1 MLTSVFF
8 LSLSASIDGSLR
20 RPQGIHSVRAGKLPD
35 SGDAA
40 DYAGAVITAQRR
52 GGNAMKSSLLIAV
65 MAIVTILLRFIPFL
79 MFRKHTPQY
88 ILYLGKVLP
97 QAIIG
102 MLVVFCLKDISP
114 SGHLSGIPEL
124 TAVACVAGAQAWK
137 RNSLLSILSGTVV
150 YMLLIQV
157 VF

>member
-1 MLTSVFF
+1 
-8 LSLSASIDGSLR
+8 
-20 RPQGIHSVRAGKLPD
+20 
-35 SGDAA
+35 
-40 DYAGAVITAQRR
+40 
-52 GGNAMKSSLLIAV
+52 MKASLLIAV
-65 MAIVTILLRFIPFL
+65 MAIVTILLRFLPFL
-79 MFRKHTPQY
+79 LFRKHTPQY

-137 RNSLLSILSGTVV
+137 RNSLLSILAGTIL
-150 YMLLIQV
+150 YMALVQT
-157 VF
+157 VFC